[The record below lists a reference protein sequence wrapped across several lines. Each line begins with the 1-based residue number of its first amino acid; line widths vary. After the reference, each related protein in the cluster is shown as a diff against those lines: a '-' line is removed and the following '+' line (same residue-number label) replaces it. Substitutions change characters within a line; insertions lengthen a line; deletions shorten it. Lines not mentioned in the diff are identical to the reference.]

1 MHATSWFLSRF
12 LSLFLMIAV
21 TSASQ
26 AQSTGQA
33 PSAWDKFDQYI
44 RGDSAPAATT
54 PQPGPAQQPSAQ
66 ASGRRSGTLL
76 GQQPGSSSGSRYLM
90 HWAKLVDQSG
100 FDHPMEAGSVLIPSD
115 WKFDGRVQWGPA
127 TGCTQNLMTTSG
139 RATSPDGLSGFE
151 WFPTYTW
158 VWMDDPQTR
167 GIMQQAASQ
176 QPESM
181 RPCDIGQIESPVD
194 FIRNAIIPR
203 MRPNARIVSA
213 NMLPELTRNAQAK
226 IESDNAQYLRMGLFS
241 GVRSQVGEVKIT
253 YQINGQPV
261 EESLMAQIDV
271 VVQQAPSAAGL
282 SQGMMTASNTYTILA
297 ERLFAIRAPAGQLA
311 SRADLNSTMLA
322 SLRQNAQWLSAAQ
335 QVLSNI
341 SGAQQQGTMD
351 RQRIVH
357 DAQTAQGE
365 AIIQHG
371 QEVSV
376 MEDRNAAEFSQ
387 AQREVEWYTDPNT
400 NARVELSAGY
410 AHSWT
415 NSNGTVILND
425 DPNFNPSRAYQGNW
439 TQLERHQ

>member
-1 MHATSWFLSRF
+1 MRAMP
-12 LSLFLMIAV
+12 LFLMLVV
-21 TSASQ
+21 TGASQ
-26 AQSTGQA
+26 AQSSSQQQQ
-33 PSAWDKFDQYI
+33 SASDRFDQYM
-44 RGDSAPAATT
+44 RGDSSPAAVA
-54 PQPGPAQQPSAQ
+54 PQPRPAQQPP
-66 ASGRRSGTLL
+66 ASTPGRRSGALL
-76 GQQPGSSSGSRYLM
+76 GQQPGSSSGGRYVM
-90 HWAKLVDQSG
+90 RWAKLVDQSG
-100 FDHPMEAGSVLIPSD
+100 FEHPMEAGSVLIPSD

-167 GIMQQAASQ
+167 AIMQQAAAP
-176 QPESM
+176 QPASM
-181 RPCDIGQIESPVD
+181 RPCDIGPLASPVD
-194 FIRNAIIPR
+194 FLRNAIIPR

-213 NMLPELTRNAQAK
+213 GMLPGLTRSAQSK
-226 IESDNAQYLRMGLFS
+226 MESDNAQYLQMGLFS
-241 GVRSQVGEVKIT
+241 GVRSQVGEVRIA
-253 YQINGQPV
+253 YEINGQQV

-282 SQGMMTASNTYTILA
+282 SQGMMTPSNTYTILA

-311 SRADLNSTMLA
+311 PRADLYSTMLA
-322 SLRQNAQWLSAAQ
+322 SLQQNAQWLNAAQ

-341 SGAQQQGTMD
+341 SGAQQQGVID
-351 RQRIVH
+351 RQHIVH

-376 MEDRNAAEFSQ
+376 MEDRSAAEFSQ

-400 NARVELSAGY
+400 NERMELSAGY
-410 AHSWT
+410 AHSWS

-425 DPNFNPSRAYQGNW
+425 DPNFNPSRVYQGNW
-439 TQLERHQ
+439 TQLERNQ

>member
-1 MHATSWFLSRF
+1 MRATSRF

-21 TSASQ
+21 TSASR
-26 AQSTGQA
+26 AQSTGQQ

-44 RGDSAPAATT
+44 RGDSTPASTT
-54 PQPGPAQQPSAQ
+54 GPQPAQQPSAQ
-66 ASGRRSGTLL
+66 TPARRSGAV
-76 GQQPGSSSGSRYLM
+76 GQQPGSSPGTRYLM
-90 HWAKLVDQSG
+90 RWAKLVDQSG

-167 GIMQQAASQ
+167 GIMQQAGAQ

-181 RPCDIGQIESPVD
+181 RPCDIAPLTSPVD

-203 MRPNARIVSA
+203 MRPNARVVSA
-213 NMLPELTRNAQAK
+213 NMLPELTRSAQAK
-226 IESDNAQYLRMGLFS
+226 IESDNAQYLQMGLFS
-241 GVRSQVGEVKIT
+241 GVRSQVGEVKIA
-253 YQINGQPV
+253 YQVNGQPV

-271 VVQQAPSAAGL
+271 VVQRAPSAAGL
-282 SQGMMTASNTYTILA
+282 SQGTMTGSNTYTILA
-297 ERLFAIRAPAGQLA
+297 ERLFAIRAPAGQLG
-311 SRADLNSTMLA
+311 SRADLNATMLA

-341 SGAQQQGTMD
+341 SGAQQQGVAD

-400 NARVELSAGY
+400 NERMELSAGY
-410 AHSWT
+410 AHSWS

-425 DPNFNPSRAYQGNW
+425 DPNFNPSRVYQGNW
-439 TQLERHQ
+439 TQLERNQ